1 VSGVPRRTS
10 VRALVCLLA
19 AQAPLLASCG
29 THERPDRYEQTA
41 PTTRSEP
48 STSDTTRPPAVT
60 QPAPAAASSSAA
72 LQGEPAV
79 MDVLRTANTIAIRSA
94 RLART
99 RTTNDAVRA
108 YAVQI
113 LDDQTMAST
122 KLSQLAQ
129 QMDMRPRSDPASR
142 ELTSQADQARAKFE
156 TKRGISFDRAY
167 IENEI
172 HFHQRLLDLLD
183 RTLVPAA
190 ADTEMK
196 AYLATERSTLA
207 AQLDHAQH
215 VQAAL
220 SP

>member
-1 VSGVPRRTS
+1 MSGVQRRS
-10 VRALVCLLA
+10 SARALVCLFA

-29 THERPDRYEQTA
+29 THEHSDRYEQTA
-41 PTTRSEP
+41 PATRPVP
-48 STSDTTRPPAVT
+48 SGSDTANAPSPPS
-60 QPAPAAASSSAA
+60 QPTSSPEA

-99 RTTNDAVRA
+99 RSTNDAVRA

-113 LDDQTMAST
+113 LDDQMAASA
-122 KLSQLAQ
+122 KLSQLARR
-129 QMDMRPRSDPASR
+129 MDLRPRSDPASQQ
-142 ELTSQADQARAKFE
+142 LLSQADQARATFE
-156 TKRGISFDRAY
+156 TKRGDSFDRAY

-183 RTLVPAA
+183 RTLAPAA
-190 ADTEMK
+190 ADSGMK
-196 AYLATERSTLA
+196 AYLNAERSRLA

>member
-1 VSGVPRRTS
+1 VRRRTS
-10 VRALVCLLA
+10 ARALVCLLA
-19 AQAPLLASCG
+19 APATLLAACG
-29 THERPDRYEQTA
+29 THERSDRYEQTA
-41 PTTRSEP
+41 PATRPAP
-48 STSDTTRPPAVT
+48 SVSDTTNPPPS
-60 QPAPAAASSSAA
+60 QPDSSAQA

-99 RTTNDAVRA
+99 RSTSDAVRA
-108 YAVQI
+108 YAVQV
-113 LDDQTMAST
+113 LEDQMAASA

-129 QMDMRPRSDPASR
+129 RMHMRPRSDPASQQ
-142 ELTSQADQARAKFE
+142 LTSQAEQARATLE
-156 TKRGISFDRAY
+156 TKRGDSFDRAY

-183 RTLVPAA
+183 RTLGPAA
-190 ADTEMK
+190 ADSEMT
-196 AYLATERSTLA
+196 AYLAGERSRLA

>member
-1 VSGVPRRTS
+1 MQRRTS
-10 VRALVCLLA
+10 ARALVCLLA

-29 THERPDRYEQTA
+29 THEHAERYEQTA
-41 PTTRSEP
+41 SATRPVASG
-48 STSDTTRPPAVT
+48 SDTTIAPPPS
-60 QPAPAAASSSAA
+60 QPAASPET

-79 MDVLRTANTIAIRSA
+79 MGVLRTANNIAIRSA

-99 RTTNDAVRA
+99 RSTNDAVRA

-113 LDDQTMAST
+113 LDDQVAATA
-122 KLSQLAQ
+122 KLSRLAQ
-129 QMDMRPRSDPASR
+129 RRDLRPQSDPTSQQ
-142 ELTSQADQARAKFE
+142 LTSEADRARATFE
-156 TKRGISFDRAY
+156 TKRGESFDRAY

-172 HFHQRLLDLLD
+172 QFHQRLLDLLD
-183 RTLVPAA
+183 RTLTPAA
-190 ADTEMK
+190 ADSEMT
-196 AYLATERSTLA
+196 AYLAAERSTLG

>member
-1 VSGVPRRTS
+1 VSGVGRRTS
-10 VRALVCLLA
+10 ARALVCLFA
-19 AQAPLLASCG
+19 APAALLASCG
-29 THERPDRYEQTA
+29 THDRPDRYEQTA
-41 PTTRSEP
+41 PATRPAP
-48 STSDTTRPPAVT
+48 SGSDTANAPPRPS
-60 QPAPAAASSSAA
+60 QPASSPET
-72 LQGEPAV
+72 LPGEPAV

-99 RTTNDAVRA
+99 RSTNDAVRA
-108 YAVQI
+108 YAVQV
-113 LDDQTMAST
+113 LEDQMAASA

-129 QMDMRPRSDPASR
+129 RMHMRPRTDPASQQ
-142 ELTSQADQARAKFE
+142 LTSQADQARAAFE
-156 TKRGISFDRAY
+156 TKRGDGFDRAY

-183 RTLVPAA
+183 RTLAPAA
-190 ADTEMK
+190 ADSEMK
-196 AYLATERSTLA
+196 VYLAAERSRLA